1 MAVTDESNGTG
12 MIMPVQPMG
21 ANYGYNGGFG
31 YGVPYAVPFAN
42 GFGGGF
48 GNGFGFGGDGS
59 ILWLFIIAMM
69 FGGFGGGWG
78 MGGFG
83 GMWGME
89 GMFPWL
95 LASNANNQNAT
106 QGGFNQ
112 AATANTLSGIQG
124 AITSGF
130 GDTQLGIAGVNQNI
144 CQTGASITNA
154 VNQGFAG
161 VNQNISNGFAGVQ
174 TSLCNGFN
182 GVNQTVSNGFAQA
195 EISANNRQMA
205 NMQQNYTNQ
214 LANVQAMNGIQN
226 GITDCC
232 CRTQSGIDNLRYTV
246 ATEAC
251 ADRAA
256 VGDALQNVTMQNLN
270 STNAIVSTIRDG
282 IQSIKDDLCADRLDA
297 ERRENQNLRTQL
309 NMANL
314 AASQTAQTSRLLA
327 DNAAQTQNI
336 ENYIRPQINPAY
348 IVPNPYACYYNG
360 YGNNTGC
367 CNG

>member
-1 MAVTDESNGTG
+1 MALTTEGSNGNG
-12 MIMPVQPMG
+12 MVMPVQPMNSG
-21 ANYGYNGGFG
+21 NYG
-31 YGVPYAVPFAN
+31 YGVPYAVPFSNGFGN

-48 GNGFGFGGDGS
+48 GFDS
-59 ILWLFIIAMM
+59 SWIILFLFAMM

-83 GMWGME
+83 GMWGMD

-95 LASNANNQNAT
+95 LASNANNQNST
-106 QGGFNQ
+106 QDGFNQ
-112 AATANTLSGIQG
+112 IATANTLSGIQS
-124 AITSGF
+124 AVTSGF

-144 CQTGASITNA
+144 CQTGANITNA

-161 VNQNISNGFAGVQ
+161 VNQNMSNGFSGVQ

-226 GITDCC
+226 GIQNCC
-232 CRTQSGIDNLRYTV
+232 CQTQSGIDNLRYTV

-256 VGDALQNVTMQNLN
+256 VGDALQAVTAQGVAN
-270 STNAIVSTIRDG
+270 TNALMNTITGG
-282 IQSIKDDLCADRLDA
+282 IQSIKDQLCQDKIDA
-297 ERRENQNLRTQL
+297 KNETIQNLRDQL
-309 NMANL
+309 TFANL
-314 AASQTAQTSRLLA
+314 QASQTAQTSRLLA
-327 DNAAQTQNI
+327 DNAAQTQAV

-348 IVPNPYACYYNG
+348 VVPNPYACYYS
-360 YGNNTGC
+360 NNTGC